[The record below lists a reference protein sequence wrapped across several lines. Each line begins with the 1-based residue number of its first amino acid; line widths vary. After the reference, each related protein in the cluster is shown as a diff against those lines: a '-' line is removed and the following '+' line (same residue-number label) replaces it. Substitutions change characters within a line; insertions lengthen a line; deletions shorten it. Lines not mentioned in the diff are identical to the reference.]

1 MLTVSVGDWLTR
13 NQSGNEDLSADLS
26 VWRWFSLRGKE
37 STMLT
42 HCSNSSPCVIAAK
55 ANSGLGG
62 RILPLNQHSVFSSS
76 KGTFSQ
82 S

>member
-1 MLTVSVGDWLTR
+1 
-13 NQSGNEDLSADLS
+13 
-26 VWRWFSLRGKE
+26 
-37 STMLT
+37 MLT

-76 KGTFSQ
+76 KEHFHNCEKVGILGVVPFS
-82 S
+82 SCEAVTRFL